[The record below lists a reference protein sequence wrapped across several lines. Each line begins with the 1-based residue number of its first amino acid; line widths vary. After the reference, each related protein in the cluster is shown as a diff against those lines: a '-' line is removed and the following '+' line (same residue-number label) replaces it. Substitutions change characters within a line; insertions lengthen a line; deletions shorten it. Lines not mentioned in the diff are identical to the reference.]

1 MSRTIRAYRPKM
13 SLRHQSNR
21 PHKVEKALLA
31 DLSQDFKVN
40 LGNRPLTKEVPEPRD
55 DKSVA
60 GLFENKQVWKH
71 DQLPRPKDR
80 YRPLGLDSTKP
91 PSSLNE

>member
-13 SLRHQSNR
+13 CLRHQSNR

-31 DLSQDFKVN
+31 DISQNFKVN
-40 LGNRPLTKEVPEPRD
+40 LGNRPLTKEIPEPYD
-55 DKSVA
+55 DIPVA

-71 DQLPRPKDR
+71 NQLPRPKNR
-80 YRPLGLDSTKP
+80 YRPLGLHSTKP
-91 PSSLNE
+91 PSSSNE